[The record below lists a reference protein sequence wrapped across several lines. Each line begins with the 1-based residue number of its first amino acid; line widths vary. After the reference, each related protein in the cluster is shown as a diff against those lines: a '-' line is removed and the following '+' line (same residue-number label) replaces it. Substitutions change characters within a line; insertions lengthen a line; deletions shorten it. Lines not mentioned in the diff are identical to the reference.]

1 MFTSDDSSTAVLRCA
16 LQGAHRGV
24 AWSHVREVCP
34 TDSPVAI

>member
-1 MFTSDDSSTAVLRCA
+1 MLTFDDSSISALRCA

-24 AWSHVREVCP
+24 AWLHVREVCP